1 MIPAAGNPMP
11 GKTKTGKTIDAS
23 LSADE
28 IQRGYL
34 FSMPVKIRHTV
45 AGNAVNEK
53 YP

>member
-11 GKTKTGKTIDAS
+11 GKTKTGKTIDVS

-28 IQRGYL
+28 IQRGNL

-45 AGNAVNEK
+45 SGNAVNEK